1 MDMRSFF
8 SRLFPIACILVML
21 AVPAAAQEEEPVVV
35 RVGVRTFRQGEVQR
49 YFDQMLAMFE
59 QSGAELTASDVPTLR
74 DSVISS
80 FVATGVMQNK
90 FNELG
95 LGAFTDEDN
104 ARIDELTD
112 ALYAQSRALFAAQVA
127 KEYGKTEE
135 EADSYAD
142 MFMELNGYTQGY
154 MRGRALSSFME
165 EKLLEHVAGDLKP
178 LTEEEVN
185 TYYQENFVEPSRQL
199 YGSDIVTFETEVL
212 YSGKVS
218 YYLPDG
224 YRYIR
229 QLLLTAPEDIAKQL
243 TDNQTA
249 LEAAEKRKTTAANRI
264 YGLQALGED
273 STDADAEFAAAQEE
287 CDALEQEHEAI
298 IARMMEHYSAEITSI
313 REALA
318 QGEAF
323 ADIAARYAK
332 EGEEIPDEGYLVCK
346 DSILYAETFRDQAMA
361 LEHVGDVS
369 EPFATSLGVHIVE
382 YASDA
387 KGGAVALTP
396 EQRENM
402 AKAALL
408 DEKQQILL
416 NRLKIWQKD
425 YEIEAHPELITLP
438 ENPS

>member
-1 MDMRSFF
+1 MRSFF

-49 YFDQMLAMFE
+49 YFDQALAMFE
-59 QSGAELTASDVPTLR
+59 QSGAEMTADEASALR
-74 DSVISS
+74 QSVISS

-90 FNELG
+90 FNEFG
-95 LGAFTDEDN
+95 LGALTDEDN

-112 ALYAQSRALFAAQVA
+112 TLYAQGRALCVAQIA
-127 KEYGKTEE
+127 KEYGKTEQ
-135 EADSYAD
+135 EADRYAD
-142 MFMELNGYTQGY
+142 MFMELNGYTRGY
-154 MRGRALSSFME
+154 MRSQALSSFMQ
-165 EKLLEHVAGDLKP
+165 EKLLDYVAGDLKP

-199 YGSDIVTFETEVL
+199 YGGDIATFETEVL
-212 YSGKVS
+212 YGGQVS
-218 YYLPDG
+218 FYMPEG

-229 QLLLTAPEDIAKQL
+229 QLLLPAPQDIASRL
-243 TDNQTA
+243 SDNQTA
-249 LEAAEKRKTTAANRI
+249 REQADARITTAANRI
-264 YGLQALGED
+264 YGLKVLDEV
-273 STDADAEFAAAQEE
+273 STDADAEFTAAQEAYE
-287 CDALEQEHEAI
+287 ALEQEHEAL
-298 IARMMEHYSAEITSI
+298 IAQMMAHYRAEIDAI

-318 QGEAF
+318 QGESF
-323 ADIAARYAK
+323 AEIAARYAK

-346 DSILYAETFRDQAMA
+346 DSILYAEAFRDQAMA

-387 KGGAVALTP
+387 KGGAVALTQ
-396 EQRENM
+396 EQRESM

-408 DEKQQILL
+408 EEKYQILQD
-416 NRLKIWQKD
+416 RLKIWQKD
-425 YEIEAHPELITLP
+425 YDIETHPERIELP
-438 ENPS
+438 KNLS